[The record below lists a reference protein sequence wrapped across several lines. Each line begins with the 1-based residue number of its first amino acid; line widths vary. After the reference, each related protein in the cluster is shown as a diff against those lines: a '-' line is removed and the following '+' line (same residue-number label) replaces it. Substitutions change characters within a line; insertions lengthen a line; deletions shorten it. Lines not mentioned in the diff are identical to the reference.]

1 MLRFTI
7 MFFRLVRILWR
18 LNSFSKSRLE
28 DVYKRQFILLLSAY
42 SISPPTVGSIKRS
55 AAYRFHRNFTYPLSD
70 LIACDVFTLGRWL
83 VGSIIIFRA
92 GHCHDRSHPQFAA
105 FRCSSPRRICTWC
118 LSILLSRNN
127 ENISPS
133 TIHPEKIG
141 QWNTLKA
148 HFEKIFLFLHKIQ
161 FLFLCYMLISYQNTG
176 ENRFRD

>member
-1 MLRFTI
+1 MGHLRKCKAWRI
-7 MFFRLVRILWR
+7 HAEESVFFRFYNDLYCYCQSIRPHPRLWEAPSDR
-18 LNSFSKSRLE
+18 RRTDSTG
-28 DVYKRQFILLLSAY
+28 
-42 SISPPTVGSIKRS
+42 ISPIRCPTSLP
-55 AAYRFHRNFTYPLSD
+55 ATL
-70 LIACDVFTLGRWL
+70 FTLGLWL
-83 VGSIIIFRA
+83 VGSIIIFCA
-92 GHCHDRSHPQFAA
+92 GHCHDGSHPQFAA